1 MTPPASAAARSL
13 PQSTPGHR
21 RGRPARGR
29 PSSRPRRYSGPA
41 GGVASATAV
50 AAPGVALP
58 RRAPAAP
65 RRTPRER
72 PRRSFAS
79 VVLPIPSVLS
89 PQRLI
94 AISLRGRVWIAIV
107 AVGLIGLITA
117 QLIVLRMNTSIG
129 RSLARASALSRE
141 NAAMAIANS
150 EAGSGEEIETLARG
164 LGMIALS
171 PGELHFRRVAG
182 RNGAQ
187 AAAQLLRSSKALS
200 ATEGSGASSL
210 AGAGSTSL
218 LTSTAQTAASEPAA
232 SEPAASG
239 QEATMTAE
247 TQPSSGPPAQ
257 ETQPAGT
264 GAVEQQTLSATG
276 ASQQTPSTGQESQA
290 GATQAPG
297 AGG

>member
-1 MTPPASAAARSL
+1 MSTAAARSL

-29 PSSRPRRYSGPA
+29 PSGRPRRYSGPA
-41 GGVASATAV
+41 GGVASAAAV

-72 PRRSFAS
+72 PRRSFAG
-79 VVLPIPSVLS
+79 VALPIPSVLS
-89 PQRLI
+89 RQRLI
-94 AISLRGRVWIAIV
+94 AIGLRGRVWIAIV

-117 QLIVLRMNTSIG
+117 QLVVLRLNTSIG

-200 ATEGSGASSL
+200 ATEGSSASSL

-218 LTSTAQTAASEPAA
+218 LTSTAQTGA

-239 QEATMTAE
+239 QEATTTAE

-264 GAVEQQTLSATG
+264 GAIEQQTLSATG
-276 ASQQTPSTGQESQA
+276 ASQQTPPTGQESQAGVQA